1 MEYFQNFNYHT
12 HTYRCGHAGMYKTEE
27 YVLTARDAGLK
38 ALGISDHCPVPAL
51 EFQDI
56 KLRMHLKDAEEYISE
71 INGLKEKYKDIEILS
86 GFECEYDNMKA
97 FFLSELRDKVDYLV
111 LGQHFI
117 SDVKREGNSDY
128 PTVYAHEVCAAM
140 ESGLF
145 DMVAHPDIFMNYSD
159 TFTHIEDQTKFMENA
174 RIASQMICEKAKELN
189 IPLEINLH
197 GTLENKG
204 YPNKLFWEICEKVG
218 TPVIYGVDAHDPKEF
233 LSMRENM
240 DKSEE
245 KIGYANLNVLEYYN
259 PVDFRNSNQV
269 LQNKLRD
276 TIKSAY
282 TYEAMLANKTITN
295 ILNGLPE
302 DLDKETLEYRINELL
317 ESEKRKLENSYAIKS
332 RESTDESAFIAR
344 DNRLSYE
351 EKLFYTS
358 RIRAGLIN
366 LSETLRLRLS
376 FINSLAEYVQKAIK
390 AGAYSKAEIANIVMR
405 QAEVNSTG
413 DIESKIQ
420 QLEILNDFYKQ
431 KLEEGGAQKA
441 GKLVKSNPLFGKL
454 ESDASP
460 FLWSSDGFTN
470 VMAVSMIIMF
480 ILGIGVGVAMMLL
493 GM

>member
-27 YVLTARDAGLK
+27 YVLAARDAGLK
-38 ALGISDHCPVPAL
+38 VLGISDHCPVSAL

-97 FFLSELRDKVDYLV
+97 SFLSELRDKVDYLV

-159 TFTHIEDQTKFMENA
+159 TFTQIEDQTKFMENA

-204 YPNKLFWEICEKVG
+204 YPSKLFWEICEKVG
-218 TPVIYGVDAHDPKEF
+218 APVIYGVDAHDPKEF

-240 DKSEE
+240 DKSEG

-282 TYEAMLANKTITN
+282 TYEAMLANKAITN

-317 ESEKRKLENSYAIKS
+317 ESKKRKLENSYAIKS
-332 RESTDESAFIAR
+332 RESADESVFIAR
-344 DNRLSYE
+344 DNRLSYD

-358 RIRAGLIN
+358 RIRDGLIN

-413 DIESKIQ
+413 DIENKIQ

-431 KLEEGGAQKA
+431 KLEEGGVEKA

>member
-1 MEYFQNFNYHT
+1 
-12 HTYRCGHAGMYKTEE
+12 
-27 YVLTARDAGLK
+27 
-38 ALGISDHCPVPAL
+38 
-51 EFQDI
+51 
-56 KLRMHLKDAEEYISE
+56 
-71 INGLKEKYKDIEILS
+71 
-86 GFECEYDNMKA
+86 
-97 FFLSELRDKVDYLV
+97 
-111 LGQHFI
+111 
-117 SDVKREGNSDY
+117 
-128 PTVYAHEVCAAM
+128 
-140 ESGLF
+140 
-145 DMVAHPDIFMNYSD
+145 
-159 TFTHIEDQTKFMENA
+159 
-174 RIASQMICEKAKELN
+174 
-189 IPLEINLH
+189 
-197 GTLENKG
+197 
-204 YPNKLFWEICEKVG
+204 
-218 TPVIYGVDAHDPKEF
+218 
-233 LSMRENM
+233 MRENM
-240 DKSEE
+240 DKSEG

-282 TYEAMLANKTITN
+282 TYEAMLANKAITN

-317 ESEKRKLENSYAIKS
+317 ESKKRKLENSYAIKS
-332 RESTDESAFIAR
+332 RESADESVFIAR
-344 DNRLSYE
+344 DNRLSYD

-358 RIRAGLIN
+358 RIRDGLIN

-413 DIESKIQ
+413 DIENKIQ

-431 KLEEGGAQKA
+431 KLEEGGVEKA